1 MRRALDVLNEII
13 GDDITPGMVASD
25 ARIDLRLTQEDVSKI
40 TGIKRPN
47 LSALEN
53 GKIEMTK
60 HYAEI
65 LGAVYG
71 LHPADILYPKRNFQ
85 ISPELKK
92 IAKKAEKVINSKKK
106 S

>member
-1 MRRALDVLNEII
+1 MRRALDVIHELLGEDLAPFHII
-13 GDDITPGMVASD
+13 SKARLDAGLSQQEVAD
-25 ARIDLRLTQEDVSKI
+25 I

-47 LSALEN
+47 LSALER

-65 LGAVYG
+65 LAVVYKI
-71 LHPADILYPKRNFQ
+71 HPADILYPNRNFKV
-85 ISPELKK
+85 SPDLKRMIK
-92 IAKKAEKVINSKKK
+92 RTEKVINSKKE

>member
-1 MRRALDVLNEII
+1 MRRALDVIHELLDDDLGPDHII
-13 GDDITPGMVASD
+13 SKARLD
-25 ARIDLRLTQEDVSKI
+25 AGLSQQEVSNI
-40 TGIKRPN
+40 TGIQRPN

-65 LGAVYG
+65 LAVVYKI
-71 LHPADILYPKRNFQ
+71 HPADILYPKRNFVV
-85 ISPELKK
+85 SKELKK
-92 IAKKAEKVINSKKK
+92 IYKKAEKVINSKKE

>member
-1 MRRALDVLNEII
+1 MRRMKDVLLEIM
-13 GDDITPGMVASD
+13 GDNIPSD
-25 ARIDLRLTQEDVSKI
+25 YIIREARYNLDLTQDEVCEI

-53 GKIEMTK
+53 GKIEMTQ

-65 LGAVYG
+65 LAAVYG

>member
-1 MRRALDVLNEII
+1 MRRALDVIHELLGEDLEPCHII
-13 GDDITPGMVASD
+13 SKARLDACLSQQDVAD
-25 ARIDLRLTQEDVSKI
+25 I

-65 LGAVYG
+65 LAVVYNV
-71 LHPADILYPKRNFQ
+71 HPADILYPNRNFKVT
-85 ISPELKK
+85 SELKRM
-92 IAKKAEKVINSKKK
+92 IKKTEKVINSKKK

>member
-13 GDDITPGMVASD
+13 GDEITPGMVASD
-25 ARIDLRLTQEDVSKI
+25 ARIDLRLTQEEVSKI

-47 LSALEN
+47 LSAIEN

-65 LGAVYG
+65 LAVVYKI
-71 LHPADILYPKRNFQ
+71 HPADILYPKRNFKVTK
-85 ISPELKK
+85 ELKK
-92 IAKKAEKVINSKKK
+92 IYNKAEKVINSKKE

>member
-1 MRRALDVLNEII
+1 MRRALDVIHELLGEDLEPFHVISKARL
-13 GDDITPGMVASD
+13 DACLSQQDVAN
-25 ARIDLRLTQEDVSKI
+25 I

-65 LGAVYG
+65 FGAVYNI
-71 LHPADILYPKRNFQ
+71 HPAEILYPNGHFNMTKDLEKMVR
-85 ISPELKK
+85 
-92 IAKKAEKVINSKKK
+92 KAEKIIKSK
-106 S
+106 